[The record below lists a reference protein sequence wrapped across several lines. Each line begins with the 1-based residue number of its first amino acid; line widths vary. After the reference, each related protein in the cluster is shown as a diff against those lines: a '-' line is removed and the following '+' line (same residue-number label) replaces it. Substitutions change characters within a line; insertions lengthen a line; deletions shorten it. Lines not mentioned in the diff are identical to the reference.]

1 MSKVYTINPDHGMP
15 FLAYCNMD
23 IDGGGWTVFQ
33 RRKDGSVNFY
43 QGWKDYV
50 HCFGDLNGEHWLG
63 LEKIYRLTKANSVLR
78 VDMTSYTKG
87 SKYAKY
93 STFKVG
99 KSASKYT
106 LHVSGYSGDAGD
118 SLKYQNGMKFTT
130 KDNKNDKNGRDNCA
144 VVFKGA
150 WWYKGC
156 FTSNLNG
163 QYAGSRLKNNK
174 YCVWHTFDGK
184 YSLKFTEMKV
194 CRQ

>member
-1 MSKVYTINPDHGMP
+1 MSNVYTINPDHGVP
-15 FLAYCNMD
+15 FQAYCNMD

-33 RRKDGSVNFY
+33 RRRDGSVNFY

-50 HCFGDLNGEHWLG
+50 NGFGNLNGEHWLG

-93 STFKVG
+93 SAFKVG
-99 KSASKYT
+99 NSASKYT
-106 LHVSGYSGDAGD
+106 LHVSGYSGNAGD
-118 SLKYQNGMKFTT
+118 SLKFHNGMKFTT
-130 KDNKNDKNGRDNCA
+130 KDNKNDKYGKNNCA

-150 WWYKGC
+150 WWYRDC
-156 FTSNLNG
+156 FASNLNG

-194 CRQ
+194 RR